1 MYADFAEIRPH
12 WGRSFAVSL
21 VLHAALAAALLAG
34 ALWVAP
40 ATPPEPAPIRVQ
52 LLRLAEPA
60 AAAPAVALPAAPP
73 AAPVIVV
80 PKPVVAKP
88 KPVVAKPKPVP
99 VRPTRPAPPPVAAE
113 PLARS
118 APVEPAPTVDVAA
131 AAPGAGAAATAS
143 PSAAGSPAGFASGRA
158 AIGAGGD
165 LDAYIA
171 QVRELIRKHKRY
183 PALARRRG
191 IEGRLVLSLAIAA
204 DGGVAVTRTSGA
216 ASSLLEEGA
225 RAAVAAASPLPPP
238 PAGAL
243 RLEVPV
249 RFDLRE

>member
-60 AAAPAVALPAAPP
+60 SAAPAVALPAAPP
-73 AAPVIVV
+73 PVVAV

-88 KPVVAKPKPVP
+88 KPVA
-99 VRPTRPAPPPVAAE
+99 VRPTRPAPAPVAAE

-118 APVEPAPTVDVAA
+118 APVEPASTVDVAA